1 MQSQHT
7 VKPFSFFVVAVGEE
21 KNIYIY
27 IYIYKGEICAPNTR
41 IRDVSYTKN
50 TVDKTIDS
58 SRRNRVNTQ
67 VQKLPDA

>member
-21 KNIYIY
+21 KKN